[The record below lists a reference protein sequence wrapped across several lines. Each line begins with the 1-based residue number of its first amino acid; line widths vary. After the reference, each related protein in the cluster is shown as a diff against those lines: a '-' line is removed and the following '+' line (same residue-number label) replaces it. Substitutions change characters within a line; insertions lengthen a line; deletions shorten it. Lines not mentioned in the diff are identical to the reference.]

1 MIANEAVELTRAI
14 VTDIRRVVDKA
25 DITRQA
31 VELMR
36 SGVPEDAAFYWAV
49 PVAYA
54 LQAATSRAGAAP
66 IADAVEALRRIATL
80 HSEGCAECGRLQFE
94 SNDDIESLTRFL
106 LHWGRVM
113 QEMREIAET
122 ALSPHALSE
131 QRR

>member
-54 LQAATSRAGAAP
+54 LQAATKRAGAAP
-66 IADAVEALRRIATL
+66 LDVERIARALQAATQALGGIDLGMADVLFGGQEPFMRVAEAIVDADA
-80 HSEGCAECGRLQFE
+80 RLTE
-94 SNDDIESLTRFL
+94 HNKR
-106 LHWGRVM
+106 
-113 QEMREIAET
+113 
-122 ALSPHALSE
+122 
-131 QRR
+131 